1 MVGLLNYTG
10 RLAPLAPERI
20 APRLSLDTQ
29 MCGIIGYL
37 GARDATPVLIDGLQ
51 RLEYRGYDSAGIA
64 VLDRSAGCTN
74 TTKSD
79 SKVAMLVERLK
90 DSMPSGRLGIGH
102 TRWAT
107 HGRPNLVNA
116 HPHSDCF
123 GRIVVVHNGIIENFA
138 ELKAELQAAGHEFLS
153 ETDTEVVPHLIEANY
168 KGDFLA
174 AVRVALK
181 RIRGAY
187 ALAMFSMDDPDLL
200 VGARLNAPL
209 VVGLGENEFFLASDI
224 TAVIPYTKKVLVLGE
239 GEVAAMTSLG
249 AEVSNLDGMPVE
261 AKIISVDWDVS
272 QAQKGGYPH
281 FMLKEIHEAPDAVA
295 NALRGRLSSDGGVRF
310 DECALSD
317 ADLRRFNNVLLLG
330 MGTSLHAAMIGE
342 YLMEDWAGLPARSAD
357 ASEFRYRRPTIGPET
372 LTVVLTQSG
381 ETADSIV
388 ALRQAKMRGSHTI
401 AICNVIA
408 STAAR
413 DSDASI
419 YLHAG
424 PEIGVASSKTFVS
437 HLMTLYLLAARLA
450 SANAKMP
457 LERRQELASALG
469 DLPDAVRQMLRREA
483 DVAELARRYHRFKNF
498 MFIGRGINYPVALEG
513 ALKLKEVS
521 YVHAEGTSAG
531 ALKHG
536 PIALLDQDF
545 PVIAICTDSATREKV
560 AGNVH
565 EVAARGAPVLALVTE
580 GDHSLDGVVTDR
592 IEIPAGDEAAVA
604 ILTTVVLQL
613 FAYHVAAMLGRDVDQ
628 PRNLAKSVTVE

>member
-1 MVGLLNYTG
+1 
-10 RLAPLAPERI
+10 
-20 APRLSLDTQ
+20 

-37 GARDATPVLIDGLQ
+37 GQRDATPVLIDGL
-51 RLEYRGYDSAGIA
+51 RCLEYRGYDSAGIA
-64 VLDRSAGCTN
+64 VLDRNAGSTS

-79 SKVAMLVERLK
+79 SKVAMLVESLK
-90 DSMPSGRLGIGH
+90 GSMPSGKLGIGH

-107 HGRPNLVNA
+107 HGKPNLINA

-138 ELKAELQAAGHEFLS
+138 ELKEELEAAGHEFLS
-153 ETDTEVVPHLIEANY
+153 ETDSEVVPHLIEANY
-168 KGDFLA
+168 QGDFLV
-174 AVRVALK
+174 AVRAALN

-187 ALAMFSMDDPDLL
+187 ALAMYSLDHPDLL

-209 VVGLGENEFFLASDI
+209 VVGLGDNEYFLASDI

-239 GEVAAMTSLG
+239 GEVVAVTSQG
-249 AEVSNLDGMPVE
+249 TEVSTLDGTPIG
-261 AKIISVDWDVS
+261 AKVIQVDWDVT

-295 NALRGRLSSDGGVRF
+295 NALRGRLSREGRAHF
-310 DECALSD
+310 EECDLSD
-317 ADLRRFNNVLLLG
+317 ADLRGYRDVLLLG

-342 YLMEDWAGLPARSAD
+342 YLIEDWAGIPARSAD
-357 ASEFRYRRPTIGPET
+357 ASEFRYRRSNIGRDT

-388 ALRQAKMRGSHTI
+388 ALRQAKARGSRTL
-401 AICNVIA
+401 AISNVVA

-413 DSDASI
+413 DSDGAI

-437 HLMTLYLLAARLA
+437 HLLTLYLLAAELA
-450 SANAKMP
+450 SAHGRMP
-457 LERRQELASALG
+457 LERRQELATVLR
-469 DLPDAVRQMLRREA
+469 DLPDGVRDILRRE
-483 DVAELARRYHRFKNF
+483 DEIVELARHYHQFKNF

-536 PIALLDQDF
+536 PIALLDQNF
-545 PVIAICTDSATREKV
+545 PVVAICTDSVTREKI

-565 EVAARGAPVLALVTE
+565 EVAARGAPVLALVTR
-580 GDHSLDGVVTDR
+580 GDHKLDAVATHKFEV
-592 IEIPAGDEAAVA
+592 PPGDEAAVA
-604 ILTTVVLQL
+604 ILNTVVLQL
-613 FAYHVAAMLGRDVDQ
+613 FAYHVATMLGRDVDQ